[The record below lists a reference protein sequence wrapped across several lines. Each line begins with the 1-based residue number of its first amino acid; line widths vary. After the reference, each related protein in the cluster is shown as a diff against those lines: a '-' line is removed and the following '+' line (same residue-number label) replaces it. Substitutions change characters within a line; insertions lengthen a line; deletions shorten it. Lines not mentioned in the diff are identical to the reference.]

1 MDPGS
6 DTMLSD
12 SQLNGELESTSDCSN
27 SDSGKDSSTDLLDL
41 MNDDHTCQLCEAQLS
56 QPRILSC
63 LHVYCTGC
71 LEKQVEDCN
80 EGNDAASA
88 EEAAANAEGA
98 AGTKMGI
105 IQCIVCKQNSLLPPE
120 GVQGLPL
127 DSVLA
132 MVVDK
137 SDSDDGQILCT
148 SCKAQEKAV
157 AQCSDCATFLCPG
170 CVTAHQFMRCFENHK
185 VIITVV
191 NVWSGMLHLYLTFL
205 YRGWGA
211 LNYFPH
217 GFSFRVTLLCNFRN
231 YSKTSGFTLCGK
243 IFDCW
248 SRYNRKRP

>member
-1 MDPGS
+1 M
-6 DTMLSD
+6 D
-12 SQLNGELESTSDCSN
+12 SQLNCGFDDISDCSN
-27 SDSGKDSSTDLLDL
+27 SDDGTSSSPNLLDL
-41 MNDDHTCQLCEAQLS
+41 DEDHTCQLCQDKYS

-80 EGNDAASA
+80 EGN
-88 EEAAANAEGA
+88 EAANAEGA

-137 SDSDDGQILCT
+137 SDSDDGLILCT
-148 SCKAQEKAV
+148 CCKAQEKAV
-157 AQCSDCATFLCPG
+157 AQCSDCANFLCPG

-185 VIITVV
+185 VIITVITIDMYIITIDHFHV
-191 NVWSGMLHLYLTFL
+191 VRYCFLNNALSLYGS
-205 YRGWGA
+205 Y
-211 LNYFPH
+211 
-217 GFSFRVTLLCNFRN
+217 
-231 YSKTSGFTLCGK
+231 
-243 IFDCW
+243 DCT
-248 SRYNRKRP
+248 